1 MQLHL
6 YVSIDFIDL
15 NLTGVAYSTI
25 YKLTPSHHKCCLRDN
40 CFIAPPKTVL
50 MDWHFEVLMC
60 EFDELSLH
68 QRIDG
73 PQQSDYE
80 LTVWHRTV
88 CPFKFTL
95 NGA

>member
-1 MQLHL
+1 MLNSMPNKVSSKYLQMQLHL
-6 YVSIDFIDL
+6 YVSIDL

-25 YKLTPSHHKCCLRDN
+25 QKLSPSYHKCCLHDN

-73 PQQSDYE
+73 AHKVI
-80 LTVWHRTV
+80 T
-88 CPFKFTL
+88 
-95 NGA
+95 N